1 MTVVRPNSIAG
12 INSITVQT
20 GQALNIHDASG
31 NLIRNITSSTGIS
44 TFQSLHVGAG
54 TTTSTQGISVGTGCS
69 IVSTTVNQL
78 ELYTNSSQRLKIT
91 SGGLITQSNTWTN
104 TYSATDTTH
113 CGYQV
118 HNISDT
124 TDTYA
129 ALRLTTGS
137 SSPATAQIASVR
149 KGTGQNDLTF
159 QVEASNTA
167 KEVLRLDSAGQV
179 QINTDGSQTASN
191 ISVGAGADLKIY
203 HDGSDSY
210 IRNISATDLRI
221 QNIGNAGIDI
231 YNQNSYPI
239 RFTTNGN
246 EIMRITNSSVGIGT
260 DASASSA
267 KFQVVEP
274 DSTECYIQVANQTT
288 GYDANSGLLI
298 GYNGSE
304 VAKIMN
310 LENTAMELATNGNA
324 RITIANDGHV
334 TLSNAISFNAETAT
348 ANRLDDYEEGSWTG
362 VIVTGG
368 GTVSGEWYT
377 KIGNIVFVT
386 ATLSAW
392 GDTTSSTQ
400 ITVSGFPFTCS
411 ATGFGICK
419 FCKHED
425 AHKGPWIEV
434 SGTTGGFLKSSTST
448 GSCDY
453 VYHSGIVQS
462 SGSAAFSVWY
472 NVA

>member
-1 MTVVRPNSIAG
+1 
-12 INSITVQT
+12 
-20 GQALNIHDASG
+20 
-31 NLIRNITSSTGIS
+31 
-44 TFQSLHVGAG
+44 
-54 TTTSTQGISVGTGCS
+54 
-69 IVSTTVNQL
+69 
-78 ELYTNSSQRLKIT
+78 
-91 SGGLITQSNTWTN
+91 
-104 TYSATDTTH
+104 
-113 CGYQV
+113 
-118 HNISDT
+118 
-124 TDTYA
+124 
-129 ALRLTTGS
+129 
-137 SSPATAQIASVR
+137 
-149 KGTGQNDLTF
+149 NDLTF

-260 DASASSA
+260 DTSASSC

-274 DSTECYIQVANQTT
+274 DSTEVYMQVANQTT

-334 TLSNAISFNAETAT
+334 VLSNSIAFNAETAA
-348 ANRLDDYEEGSWTG
+348 ANRLDDYEEGSFTPTVTASSSTG
-362 VIVTGG
+362 TISYTNQYGFYTKVGNMVNLWIMLNYSESGSSGNLQIASLPFSNNSTTGSYAVGAFQCNDMEDSYQSNVGQYTPYIAPSGTVITFRGTKTNGG
-368 GTVSGEWYT
+368 GFESM
-377 KIGNIVFVT
+377 
-386 ATLSAW
+386 AM
-392 GDTTSSTQ
+392 
-400 ITVSGFPFTCS
+400 
-411 ATGFGICK
+411 
-419 FCKHED
+419 
-425 AHKGPWIEV
+425 
-434 SGTTGGFLKSSTST
+434 
-448 GSCDY
+448 
-453 VYHSGIVQS
+453 
-462 SGSAAFSVWY
+462 
-472 NVA
+472 